1 MNFVNTLC
9 IHLRL
14 NPVMN
19 IMEKFVELFYKNE
32 YMIHRIDK
40 SDFKNIYSH
49 SSNNNVG
56 TS

>member
-32 YMIHRIDK
+32 YMIHRID
-40 SDFKNIYSH
+40 IIE
-49 SSNNNVG
+49 
-56 TS
+56 